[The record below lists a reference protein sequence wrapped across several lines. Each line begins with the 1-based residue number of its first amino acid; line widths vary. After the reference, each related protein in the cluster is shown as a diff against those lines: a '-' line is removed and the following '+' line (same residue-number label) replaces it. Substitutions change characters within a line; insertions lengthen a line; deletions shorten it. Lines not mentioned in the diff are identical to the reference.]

1 MAAKFEENYYSLRYS
16 TNLVDAS
23 VAGSSPESAT
33 LASIESTLA
42 SANAAYQAREYQ
54 TAIDEY
60 QDAAGQIYG
69 LIDPSFLTPGGR
81 GFKLPTD
88 PALFTGL
95 LSAAAEY
102 WNVLPVNTPTPAP
115 RSRVAIASNLISATA
130 LVDHTGI
137 SSSQISGAQAVGA
150 LSDWQL
156 AQNYTAQGMT
166 QAAAFYQQ
174 RAQSADPTLIAS
186 LGKTSSAPAT
196 GAAAASAP
204 AASTPATSAPAPV
217 STAPVGVADPVGI
230 ATAAP
235 LEVAAHAAVAAPV
248 AVQAKAAPSPVA
260 PELEAAPIVSQP
272 IASAPI
278 GIVAHPITPIMVKLP
293 PTLIQTR
300 SASTI
305 VAGKLA
311 QFTWAAGSGPS
322 TDSITSSIYSARI
335 GLTALP
341 DVLLSP
347 QQPSDVAVALPH
359 DYYYVIP
366 LALAECYQALGDY
379 ATAETY
385 YLQAAGY
392 AYLNATI
399 EAPYVWIQLANLYL
413 DWGNS
418 LYKGGDP
425 ASALP
430 IYSKVLMP
438 NMTAPTSSLYTL
450 AGLKPAWT
458 VAQQVISSLSTVTT
472 LNVNPQIAAVIVDV
486 EQQLIKIAAGLD
498 FWGVWSPSV
507 PIWTFDYLQQV
518 AINFAQL
525 AISAEQSVI
534 GFWNNADQS
543 TLTLQQLNDNVAQ
556 SQAEATAAQMQLTA
570 AQAQTQVY
578 SDGVALAQQRATD
591 AENDA
596 TEYQSLS
603 SQWTMHSALQAQ
615 MNGGDNGDAS
625 ALNGYASQMTASSY
639 NLSGSSATLAAAEGL
654 TSARLNQQYEVD
666 SMQRQAQEL
675 QAATTQAQDELKAST
690 AQQNAAQAQLNAAN
704 LRVSLAQGDV
714 AAFDAQ
720 TFTPDVWQRM
730 GNAMLKIYRR
740 YFNMALKIAR
750 MMQQAYNFETDQS
763 LQLIKSNYSTDEVN
777 GLLGADALMADIQNF
792 TYDLITNS
800 TTKPQPVKQTISLA
814 ERYGYLFESQFRKT
828 GAMDFQTTLDDFE
841 MLYPGTYAGRI
852 QTVEVAVQ
860 GIVPPTGVSGS
871 LTNSGISTYRLP
883 SANWTTSNGGMKYRV
898 QNKETLIV
906 SDYSPRNDA
915 IVIQPIAGMLRIFE
929 GAGVCSTWTL
939 SIPPSENDIDYGALT
954 DVQLTFTY
962 EARYDPG
969 LNAQVIAALA
979 GRPGAASSQWG
990 VPLRWVYPDA
1000 FFAFQ
1005 NSGSMSISLAQRD
1018 FPCNQRSPVIASIGV
1033 VLSTVGGLSPSG
1045 LKVQLATPA
1054 HTAAIGA
1061 PADANGVIDSTVASS
1076 PWAPL
1081 ASGSALGKYV
1091 ITMTAAD
1098 NPSLAPGGKLSLSG
1112 IGNMALVLGYSYTP
1126 RA

>member
-1 MAAKFEENYYSLRYS
+1 MAAKFVEYYYSLRYS
-16 TNLVDAS
+16 TNLIDAS

-54 TAIDEY
+54 TAINDY
-60 QDAAGQIYG
+60 QDAAGQIYA

-81 GFKLPTD
+81 GFSLPTD
-88 PALFTGL
+88 PTLFTGL
-95 LSAAAEY
+95 LSAASEY

-115 RSRVAIASNLISATA
+115 RSRVAIASNLLSATA
-130 LVDHTGI
+130 LVDQTGI
-137 SSSQISGAQAVGA
+137 TSSQLSSSQAVGA

-166 QAAAFYQQ
+166 EAATFYEQ
-174 RAQSADPTLIAS
+174 RAQAADPTLVAT
-186 LGKTSSAPAT
+186 LGQTGSAPAS
-196 GAAAASAP
+196 GAPAASAP

-217 STAPVGVADPVGI
+217 STAPVGVADPVRI

-235 LEVAAHAAVAAPV
+235 LEVAAPVAVAAKV
-248 AVQAKAAPSPVA
+248 APSP
-260 PELEAAPIVSQP
+260 AAPALETAVP
-272 IASAPI
+272 ITTKPI
-278 GIVAHPITPIMVKLP
+278 GITDHPIGPIVVKLP

-305 VAGKLA
+305 VAGKLT

-322 TDSITSSIYSARI
+322 TDSITSSIYTARI

-347 QQPSDVAVALPH
+347 QQPADVALALPH

-430 IYSKVLMP
+430 IYSNVLTPGMA
-438 NMTAPTSSLYTL
+438 APTSSLYTL
-450 AGLKPAWT
+450 AGLEPAWS
-458 VAQQVISSLSTVTT
+458 VAQQVIASLSTVTT

-498 FWGVWSPSV
+498 YWGVWSPSV

-534 GFWNNADQS
+534 SFWNNADQS

-556 SQAEATAAQMQLTA
+556 SQAEATAAQMQLAA

-578 SDGVALAQQRATD
+578 SDGVTLAQQRATD
-591 AENDA
+591 AQNNA

-625 ALNGYASQMTASSY
+625 ALNSYASQMMASSY
-639 NLSGSSATLAAAEGL
+639 NLSGSLATLAAAEGL

-666 SMQRQAQEL
+666 SMQRQAQEM
-675 QAATTQAQDELKAST
+675 QAAVGQAQDELKASQ
-690 AQQNAAQAQLNAAN
+690 AQQNATQAQLNAAN

-730 GNAMLKIYRR
+730 GNAMLKIYQR
-740 YFNMALKIAR
+740 YFNMALKVAR

-763 LQLIKSNYSTDEVN
+763 LALIKSNYSGDEVN

-792 TYDLITNS
+792 TYDLITS
-800 TTKPQPVKQTISLA
+800 SSTKPQPVKQTISLA

-828 GAMDFQTTLDDFE
+828 GSMDFLTTLDDFE

-852 QTVEVAVQ
+852 QTVEVALQ

-883 SANWTTSNGGMKYRV
+883 SANWTTTNSGMKYRV
-898 QNKETLIV
+898 QNKETLVI

-915 IVIQPIAGMLRIFE
+915 IVIQPIPGMLRIFE
-929 GAGVCSTWTL
+929 GAGVCSAWTL

-962 EARYDPG
+962 EARFDPG
-969 LNAQVIAALA
+969 LSAQVIAALA

-990 VPLRWVYPDA
+990 IPLRWVYPDA

-1018 FPCNQRSPVIASIGV
+1018 FPYNQRSPVITSIGV

-1054 HTAAIGA
+1054 HAAATSA
-1061 PADANGVIDSTVASS
+1061 PTDANGVIDSTVSAS
-1076 PWAPL
+1076 PWAAL
-1081 ASGSALGKYV
+1081 ANGSALGAYV

-1098 NPSLAPGGKLSLSG
+1098 NPSMAPGGKLSLSG
-1112 IGNMALVLGYSYTP
+1112 IGNIALVLGYSYTP